1 MDNNISEEIIQS
13 LRKNKLVYVT
23 SDAKGFTR
31 REKNGK
37 FIYLDLAGKEI
48 RSEEILHRI
57 RALVIP
63 PAWTDVWICPKEN
76 GHIQVTGL
84 DAKGRKQ
91 YRYHAD
97 WQKFRNETKFDKL
110 YQFGKKLNNLRKQ
123 IQKDLHRKN
132 IDKQKVI
139 ALALSVMENTFIR
152 VGNAA
157 YEKENGSYGLTTL
170 KNRHIRFDHGIA
182 IFKFVGKKGVKR
194 MVQMRQRSLTNL
206 LKKLKDLP
214 GQEIFQ
220 YYDAD
225 KNLHS
230 LNSAD
235 INHYLKEH
243 MKEDFTCKDFRTW
256 GGCVCALQHLLE
268 EAEDTPA
275 IKKLPLLI
283 DKVAERLGNTRTV
296 CKKYYI
302 HPQLLLR
309 YENGE
314 MGQLFPAGSIKTD
327 DFNAVEKAFLNFL
340 KKIAA

>member
-23 SDAKGFTR
+23 SEKKGFTR
-31 REKNGK
+31 KEKNGQ
-37 FIYLDLAGKEI
+37 FIYLDTAGKEI
-48 RSEEILHRI
+48 KSEEVLHRI
-57 RALVIP
+57 KALVIP

-91 YRYHAD
+91 YRYHTD

-123 IQKDLHRKN
+123 IQKDLRRKN
-132 IDKQKVI
+132 IDKQKVT

-194 MVQMRQRSLTNL
+194 MVQMRHRSLINL
-206 LKKLKDLP
+206 LKKVKDLP

-225 KNLHS
+225 NNLHS
-230 LNSAD
+230 LNSSD

-268 EAEDTPA
+268 DAGEQSSPKSLPA
-275 IKKLPLLI
+275 LI

-314 MGQLFPAGSIKTD
+314 MSQLFPSGKVKTD